1 MKKIFASTFAFA
13 ISIITQAQTAFDVFS
28 YKEPTGYQRE
38 VKTNVISYSK
48 SNTKDNSYCIIGLY
62 AASTAAATEQQ
73 TFAKEWK
80 ELVEMPWGAT
90 NPQIEN
96 SDDVNGWKAITGTS
110 TFEFNGGKCAVMQFC
125 FVNNTQTASI
135 IVLTN
140 SKSYE
145 QDITVLL
152 ESLHLSKTRTTDNNK
167 PSSVNNS
174 GGAKPQSIIGEW
186 YLSDGNAKV
195 TLLFGAN
202 GRYDKGALVDRRLIT
217 NLAEANTI
225 KGKGT
230 YTLYDNTLTLS
241 PTSGSKEVY
250 QIRFSTSRDDE
261 GNPLRILHLKRQV
274 DGGQLYQS
282 DYYFVPSKN
291 EAAKSSS
298 TQTNLNSVKA
308 NVQTDK
314 LTGVWV
320 AYYLSYV
327 TKEMMFDQ
335 KVFLP
340 NGQFLNDMP
349 IGGVDNFDATDNP
362 IYTYKLS
369 GNNGTYI
376 DAENKFP
383 GTFTIKAA
391 NKIELESH
399 TYSKSA
405 DINGKLFNASY
416 TSWSNE
422 DSPEFKEQPIG
433 NRPVIHFYADGK
445 FYNEGIFKHLH
456 DIEPNSRQ
464 GKGTYFIKNYSLYL
478 KYDDGRPVQK
488 YSIATWGESTKF
500 EETKILMLSGGALFK
515 MKKP

>member
-1 MKKIFASTFAFA
+1 MKRILASTFAIA

-28 YKEPTGYQRE
+28 YKEPTGYQKE
-38 VKTNVISYSK
+38 IKTNVISYSK
-48 SNTKDNSYCIIGLY
+48 SSTKENSYCIIGLY
-62 AASTAAATEQQ
+62 AASAAAATAQQ

-80 ELVEMPWGAT
+80 ELVEIPWGAT
-90 NPQIEN
+90 NPKIEN
-96 SDDVNGWKAITGTS
+96 SDDVNGWKTILGTS

-135 IVLTN
+135 VVLTN

-145 QDITVLL
+145 QDILALL
-152 ESLHLSKTRTTDNNK
+152 ESLHLSKTRTTDNGK
-167 PSSVNNS
+167 PSLVNNLS
-174 GGAKPQSIIGEW
+174 NTKPQST
-186 YLSDGNAKV
+186 SNK
-195 TLLFGAN
+195 
-202 GRYDKGALVDRRLIT
+202 KT
-217 NLAEANTI
+217 NQETNTV
-225 KGKGT
+225 
-230 YTLYDNTLTLS
+230 NS
-241 PTSGSKEVY
+241 N
-250 QIRFSTSRDDE
+250 ST
-261 GNPLRILHLKRQV
+261 
-274 DGGQLYQS
+274 
-282 DYYFVPSKN
+282 
-291 EAAKSSS
+291 
-298 TQTNLNSVKA
+298 KA
-308 NVQTDK
+308 NMQTDK

-320 AYYLSYV
+320 AYYLSYAN
-327 TKEMMFDQ
+327 KEMTFDQ

-349 IGGVDNFDATDNP
+349 IGGVDNFDVTVNP

-376 DAENKFP
+376 DAGKKYP

-391 NKIELESH
+391 NKIELESR

-456 DIEPNSRQ
+456 DVEPNSRQ

-478 KYDDGRPVQK
+478 RYDDGRPVQK
-488 YSIATWGESTKF
+488 YSIATWGESIKF